1 MFAIF
6 SPIMSAVNYKGIQ
19 EIFFS
24 CTEKQYA
31 VSENI
36 VPVNGVGHI
45 YSGEITAIEG
55 DEKYTYRAGE
65 TILFRR
71 NKLAKFIKVPGPEG
85 PFRSVS
91 IFFTQPF
98 LQEYYA
104 THPFE
109 LTHPMDSHA
118 APVKAIRFDSNPLF
132 LSLFNSLLPYE
143 EVSGPLPQELINIKL
158 VEAMT
163 ILRSVDRGIDNLLAD
178 FAEPGKID
186 LENFMQRN
194 FSFNVPIERFSYLT
208 GRSVSTFKRDFQRVF
223 NASPQRW
230 LLQKRLKQ
238 AHYLIA
244 EKKQKPSEV
253 YLEVGFENLSHFSAS
268 FKQLFGYNASSL

>member
-1 MFAIF
+1 
-6 SPIMSAVNYKGIQ
+6 MSADNYKGIQ

-36 VPVNGVGHI
+36 TPVNGVGYI
-45 YSGEITAIEG
+45 FSGEMTAIEG
-55 DEKYTYRAGE
+55 DKKYTYKAGE

-71 NKLAKFIKVPGPEG
+71 NNLAKFIKTPGADG
-85 PFRSVS
+85 PFKSVS
-91 IFFTQPF
+91 IFFTQSF

-104 THPFE
+104 AHPFE
-109 LTHPMDSHA
+109 LTHAKDNHT
-118 APVKAIRFDSNPLF
+118 APVKTIRFGSNPLF

-158 VEAMT
+158 LEAMT
-163 ILRSVDRGIDNLLAD
+163 ILRSVDQGIDNLLAD

-223 NASPQRW
+223 NASPQKW

-244 EKKQKPSEV
+244 EKKQKPSAV
-253 YLEVGFENLSHFSAS
+253 YLEVGFENLSHFSTS